1 MGLKKSGQAIC
12 AAAFMMFASAS
23 ASAGVVLDG
32 WQLWTPTGVTTNIG
46 RLNLSGG
53 TGTVEQQVDGTGNAF
68 VGARFAEF
76 GSLFSLQFTPENVV
90 GAGDIGSPSILSD
103 SLRLTFSN
111 VMGTVTGLNAGGGF
125 HYVFDS
131 GSFVL
136 SGIGGNYASG
146 PIAGQSG
153 NWSSTAIAGGL
164 SGDST
169 LLAQITSILNLN
181 FDLRDS
187 AGISLK
193 PDLATGEVV
202 FDAVAS
208 NNSTAGFV
216 VANCSFL
223 NTARCI
229 SRDLASTGEAYLV
242 RDSSVP
248 VPVPVPE
255 PSSLAL
261 AGLALFGLGATRRR
275 SRK

>member
-12 AAAFMMFASAS
+12 AAAFMTFTSAS

-46 RLNLSGG
+46 RLNLVGG
-53 TGTVEQQVDGTGNAF
+53 TGAVEQQVDGTGNAF

-90 GAGDIGSPSILSD
+90 GVGDIGSPSILSD

-111 VMGTVTGLNAGGGF
+111 VMGTVSALNAGGGF

-146 PIAGQSG
+146 SIVGQSG

-169 LLAQITSILNLN
+169 LLAQVVSIMNLN

-187 AGISLK
+187 AAISLK
-193 PDLATGEVV
+193 PELVSGEVL
-202 FDAVAS
+202 FETVAH
-208 NNSTAGFV
+208 NNSTGGPV
-216 VANCSFL
+216 VGNCSFL

-248 VPVPVPE
+248 VPVPE